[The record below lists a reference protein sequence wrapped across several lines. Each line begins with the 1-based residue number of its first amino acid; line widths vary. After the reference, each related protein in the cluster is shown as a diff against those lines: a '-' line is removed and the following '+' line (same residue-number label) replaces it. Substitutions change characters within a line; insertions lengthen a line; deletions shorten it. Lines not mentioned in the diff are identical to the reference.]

1 LVPPEDISSS
11 YSYRACARSLINPDG
26 LICLLSPPTLME
38 ILYITPPFSYTYQ
51 CGSTL
56 LTSYLLVYMYSIS
69 LQIFSLLMR
78 LILVFSTNFTQHPN
92 WFMKLFPGI
101 YWPSKWKS
109 DNQSSRDVPRTK
121 SPRLLRPAQ
130 IISGAMYHMILLLS
144 FGLCSPV
151 LAGYIT
157 FSLCANMCCWLV
169 LIGRFLSYYRN
180 ITAEAPTSPGR
191 YFIFLFV
198 LILFIFSPTAAQGNE
213 NYVLVLN
220 RLNQQL
226 DGVNAY
232 LLVCK
237 WPIILTSSSFA
248 SLLCWEMAGDDG
260 GWSNNLWVPIVGVAM
275 MMMIWMWDRLLIKRT
290 IQLDR
295 YSDIVFGSDSANAI
309 EIVVRSSLHYP
320 SPGMDCHDF

>member
-1 LVPPEDISSS
+1 VFGYFMFEYCEFSDHPLYCNCTFESNMLSGQEIYNSLNSSHLFILFQRLLVPPEDISSS
-11 YSYRACARSLINPDG
+11 YSYRACARSLITPDG

-169 LIGRFLSYYRN
+169 LIGRFLSYYR
-180 ITAEAPTSPGR
+180 ISPQRHRHHQVDTS
-191 YFIFLFV
+191 FSFLFS
-198 LILFIFSPTAAQGNE
+198 FS
-213 NYVLVLN
+213 LSFH
-220 RLNQQL
+220 QQL
-226 DGVNAY
+226 
-232 LLVCK
+232 LK
-237 WPIILTSSSFA
+237 ETKIMF
-248 SLLCWEMAGDDG
+248 
-260 GWSNNLWVPIVGVAM
+260 WS
-275 MMMIWMWDRLLIKRT
+275 
-290 IQLDR
+290 
-295 YSDIVFGSDSANAI
+295 
-309 EIVVRSSLHYP
+309 
-320 SPGMDCHDF
+320 